1 MPLRLPVGVA
11 FCQQHFVSDGL
22 IRKLVGL
29 DNWPLCFVF
38 NTQKIINRP
47 VGAGAVLVTPL

>member
-1 MPLRLPVGVA
+1 MPLTLPVEVA
-11 FCQQHFVSDGL
+11 FCQRNFVSDGL

-29 DNWPLCFVF
+29 DKWPSCFVF

-47 VGAGAVLVTPL
+47 GGAGAVLVTPL